1 MMEKQRTVAG
11 LSCSDVLS
19 RLSEYLDGEI
29 DETSRARMEE
39 HVRGCDWCAQFG
51 QEFSSVV
58 GELRS
63 RLTRPDPLEEPV
75 SRRLAERLGRV

>member
-1 MMEKQRTVAG
+1 MMDKQRTVAG

-19 RLSEYLDGEI
+19 RLSEYLDGEM
-29 DETSRARMEE
+29 DAASRTRVEE
-39 HVRGCDWCAQFG
+39 HVRGCDWCARFG

-63 RLTRPDPLEEPV
+63 RLTQPEPLEEAV
-75 SRRLAERLGRV
+75 SHRLAERLGRV